1 MWKYTGKQRPSF
13 AIAPAD
19 DQESVWDYPRP
30 PALLEDSRHVRVMAD
45 EQIIAHSDHALRL
58 LETAAPPTLYLPV
71 GDIDMDALHV
81 VPGQTSCEWKGIARY
96 WALKGQN
103 QPVAWD
109 YPKPSPAFQRILHY
123 LAFYP
128 GRVDCFIDDEAVKP
142 QSSEF
147 YGGWITR
154 EIVGPFKGEP
164 GTSGW

>member
-13 AIAPAD
+13 AIEPAS

-30 PALLEDSRHVRVMAD
+30 PALLEDSRHVRVMAG
-45 EQIIAHSDHALRL
+45 EQIIAHSNHALRI
-58 LETAAPPTLYLPV
+58 LETAAPPTFYLPIEDV
-71 GDIDMDALHV
+71 DMDLLAV
-81 VPGQTSCEWKGIARY
+81 VRGQSNCEWKGVARY
-96 WALKGQN
+96 WAISGQD

-109 YPKPSPAFQRILHY
+109 YPVPSVSFGRLLNH

-128 GRVDCFIDDEAVKP
+128 GRVDCFVDDEAVRP

-147 YGGWITR
+147 YGGWITS

-164 GTSGW
+164 GTNGW

>member
-13 AIAPAD
+13 AIEPAL

-30 PALLEDSRHVRVMAD
+30 PALLEDSRHVRVTAGG
-45 EQIIAHSDHALRL
+45 QIIARSDHALRI
-58 LETAAPPTLYLPV
+58 LETAAPPTFYLPL
-71 GDIDMDALHV
+71 GDIDMGQLSV
-81 VPGQTSCEWKGIARY
+81 VPGQSNCEWKGIARY
-96 WALKGQN
+96 WALSGQN

-109 YPKPSPAFQRILHY
+109 YPSPSAPFEQLLNY

-142 QSSEF
+142 QYSEF